1 MRLLVINPFGT
12 DAYDEKVEN
21 SVKKVV
27 RDDTEIVTEHLERGP
42 SFIRHAY
49 FQSLIVPDIAD
60 RIYRA
65 EKEGFDGVF
74 VSCIFE
80 PGVKEAKELVDIP
93 VVGGSE
99 PNVNIARHLGQK
111 FAFFTDTPRA
121 DQITYNL
128 FRERQIGSTCIGITS
143 VEMGIEEIKSNPGK
157 SSDKIIELSRQ
168 AVADGADVIINGCTV
183 LAAFFEK
190 ENLPDDLKGIPVI
203 DSNVG
208 SIKALEMLVDLHQKY
223 NLVPSRKVS
232 YQKPEV
238 KEKETFDR
246 VRKTF
251 GY

>member
-1 MRLLVINPFGT
+1 MKLLVINPFGT
-12 DAYDEKVEN
+12 DAYNERVYN
-21 SVKKVV
+21 SVSQVV
-27 RDDTEIVTEHLERGP
+27 REDTEIVTENLKRGAN
-42 SFIRHAY
+42 FIRHAY
-49 FQSLIVPDIAD
+49 FQSLIAPDIAD
-60 RIYRA
+60 RVYRA

-80 PGVKEAKELVDIP
+80 PGVKESKELVDIP

-99 PNVNIARHLGQK
+99 PNVNIARHLGRK

-121 DQITYNL
+121 DQITYDL
-128 FRERQIGSTCIGITS
+128 FKERGLDDRCVGITS
-143 VEMGIEEIKSNPGK
+143 VNMGIEEIKADPGK
-157 SSDKIIELSRQ
+157 SSEKIIELSRE
-168 AVADGADVIINGCTV
+168 AVANGADVIINGCTV

-190 ENLPDDLKGIPVI
+190 ERLPEDLKDVPVI

-208 SIKALEMLVDLHQKY
+208 SIKALEMMVDLHQKY
-223 NLVPSRKVS
+223 NLVPSRHVS

-238 KEKETFDR
+238 KEKKVFDQ